1 MLAVAGATAGTGGS
15 SYSLFGIGDLRYLP
29 NARSAGMGYTGLAL
43 PSANYI
49 NAVQPAAWS
58 RINRVRLEAGLLY
71 EGFRASDGNRS
82 LYLANADYS
91 GALLAI
97 PISMSDGIVAVLG
110 FTPYSNVNY
119 NLFVNRSQEGIDY
132 QLNYTGA
139 GGVSRG
145 IAGLSYSPLAGLSLG
160 TSFNYMFGSVD
171 RATKL
176 SPLNSAPNGGTYG
189 GSTSTASMTMNGITV
204 TLGGQYTGFD
214 AFSESLKPLSIG
226 FMVTTR
232 TAMKTQEDTKY
243 QFLTGEDTISHPNGR
258 LTIPLSYGVGVAY
271 QASDRY
277 LLAADFIAQNWGNAT
292 FDGVDPSEIRNM
304 YRIGIGAEK
313 MPARDATTWLGRLV
327 YRLGAFYHSSYY
339 RLNSTAINEW
349 GITAGMS
356 MSLFGEARMNSAV
369 EYGSRGTISNG
380 LVKDSFIRVMISV
393 TLSEQWFQRY
403 EED

>member
-1 MLAVAGATAGTGGS
+1 
-15 SYSLFGIGDLRYLP
+15 
-29 NARSAGMGYTGLAL
+29 
-43 PSANYI
+43 
-49 NAVQPAAWS
+49 
-58 RINRVRLEAGLLY
+58 
-71 EGFRASDGNRS
+71 
-82 LYLANADYS
+82 
-91 GALLAI
+91 
-97 PISMSDGIVAVLG
+97 
-110 FTPYSNVNY
+110 
-119 NLFVNRSQEGIDY
+119 
-132 QLNYTGA
+132 
-139 GGVSRG
+139 
-145 IAGLSYSPLAGLSLG
+145 
-160 TSFNYMFGSVD
+160 
-171 RATKL
+171 
-176 SPLNSAPNGGTYG
+176 
-189 GSTSTASMTMNGITV
+189 
-204 TLGGQYTGFD
+204 
-214 AFSESLKPLSIG
+214 
-226 FMVTTR
+226 MVTTR